1 MMVSRMEVGVLTHT
15 DPFVHLYQKEKGTTM
30 NKLINKAIQSVAAIT
45 VLAVPTYMVFPP
57 AGIIVGIACVIF
69 ISRD

>member
-1 MMVSRMEVGVLTHT
+1 MVSRMEVGGLTHT

-30 NKLINKAIQSVAAIT
+30 NKLINKAIQSVAAIA